1 MVTISVL
8 GLDQYVVGHYS
19 KEHTADLANL
29 MEISEDDL
37 NFFAPNSVLF
47 HKGVE
52 QTSWHTEIRVRLPRV
67 LAPLEKKIAD
77 YLLST
82 FREFTIGV
90 SVSFDYF
97 DEEHVYSSRNED
109 YPLYIEEEHVLEV
122 TSDGTP
128 VSEEEEGEDADPAD
142 HAELDFNN
150 PEELYLGDAFAGHEK
165 DLESLDPEEEIQ
177 VPHEHHHGPHHH

>member
-37 NFFAPNSVLF
+37 NFFAPNSVIF

-52 QTSWHTEIRVRLPRV
+52 QTSWHTEVRVRLPRRLQV
-67 LAPLEKKIAD
+67 LEQKIAD
-77 YLLST
+77 YLLQT
-82 FREFTIGV
+82 LREFTIGV

-97 DEEHVYSSRNED
+97 DEEHTYASRNED
-109 YPLYIEEEHVLEV
+109 YPLYIEEEHVVEV
-122 TSDGTP
+122 SGESGDA
-128 VSEEEEGEDADPAD
+128 GEDEPDPAD

-150 PEELYLGDAFAGHEK
+150 PEELYLGNAFEGHEA
-165 DLESLDPEEEIQ
+165 DLEKLDPDEEE
-177 VPHEHHHGPHHH
+177 HHEEHHHGHHHH